1 MIPMF
6 ACGEN
11 QVAGGKAEKNTSNCM
26 AFYTFLKHV
35 IVDSK

>member
-1 MIPMF
+1 MVAMF
-6 ACGEN
+6 ACGGN
-11 QVAGGKAEKNTSNCM
+11 QVAGGKAEKKTFNCM